1 MKSKDR
7 YLKERTSVA
16 GSLPPQTC
24 VTSRAPGARA
34 GRPVLKILAALVSFA
49 LAISA
54 LGACTKK
61 ADPQLHHAQDE
72 ATMPVV
78 PTVKVESRILSRDL
92 LLPGEI
98 LPYQDVPLYPK
109 IPGFIKWIGVDRGYW
124 VKKGQLLAQL
134 IAPEVEAQRHECE
147 AKMLQARSKIAEAQ
161 QKLSS
166 ARALVSES
174 QAHYKANEDTYKRLK
189 KAAEVPGVI
198 SGNELEDWAQK
209 SEGDLAAVRSR
220 EEIVHAAEAQ
230 LSAAKEEEKAAAKAL
245 DHIKELLAYLTI
257 TAPYDGM
264 ITERNMHVGSFAYPP
279 GGQQGYPPM
288 LRIKQLSLLRIVIP
302 VPEYA
307 IDAVDIGTNISF
319 KVSAY
324 PDRTFVGK
332 VARIAHSLD
341 VKTRTEPVE
350 LNYWNT
356 DRTVDPGMFPEVIWP
371 MKRSYQTN
379 FVPSSAIKESLET
392 PFVVKIKDGVAHR
405 IEVRRGQTMGDFVEV
420 FGNLQ
425 AGDLVAEHGTE
436 NLAEGMEVKP
446 ETSKG
451 AEPEAPT
458 PATPQ
463 G

>member
-1 MKSKDR
+1 MKNDTINIIKKLGAPQIMGAQASSLL
-7 YLKERTSVA
+7 LKRTA
-16 GSLPPQTC
+16 
-24 VTSRAPGARA
+24 
-34 GRPVLKILAALVSFA
+34 ILIAIAL
-49 LAISA
+49 LATTP
-54 LGACTKK
+54 LTACTKK
-61 ADPQLHHAQDE
+61 AADPQLHHAQDE
-72 ATMPVV
+72 AALPIV
-78 PTVKVESRILSRDL
+78 PTVKVESRVLSRDL

-124 VKKGQLLAQL
+124 VKKGQVLAQL

-147 AKMLQARSKIAEAQ
+147 AKMLQARAQISEAQ

-166 ARALVSES
+166 ARALVTES
-174 QAHYKANEDTYKRLK
+174 KAHYKSNQDTYSRLK

-209 SEGDLAAVRSR
+209 SEGDLAAVQSR
-220 EEIVHAAEAQ
+220 EEIVHAAESQ
-230 LSAAKEEEKAAAKAL
+230 LSAAKDAEKAAAKAL

-279 GGQQGYPPM
+279 HGQAGYPPM

-307 IDAVDIGTNISF
+307 IDAVDIGTNITF

-356 DRTVDPGMFPEVIWP
+356 DKTVDPGMFPQITWP

-379 FVPSSAIKESLET
+379 FVPSTAIKESLET
-392 PFVVKIKDGVAHR
+392 PFVVKIKDGIAHR
-405 IEVRRGQTMGDFVEV
+405 IEVRRGQTMGDFVEI
-420 FGNLQ
+420 FGDVQ

-436 NLAEGMEVKP
+436 NLAEGMEVK
-446 ETSKG
+446 
-451 AEPEAPT
+451 AEPSTGKEAEGPT